1 MSANRITR
9 QLDALQAI
17 DAEGGEVSLLGTT
30 FSHANPCAQNRPID
44 LRVWERLI
52 YRDDLEILVPSGT
65 SPSVK
70 GLRLRLTEQGRTR
83 IAEEAD
89 DDH

>member
-17 DAEGGEVSLLGTT
+17 DAEGGEVSLSMFCPQSL
-30 FSHANPCAQNRPID
+30 FVAQNRPID

-70 GLRLRLTEQGRTR
+70 GLRLRLTEQGRAR
-83 IAEEAD
+83 ITEEAD
-89 DDH
+89 DDR

>member
-1 MSANRITR
+1 MTADRITR

-17 DAEGGEVSLLGTT
+17 DAEGGEVSLFMGWRGRKWC
-30 FSHANPCAQNRPID
+30 HAQNRPID

-83 IAEEAD
+83 ITVEAD
-89 DDH
+89 DD